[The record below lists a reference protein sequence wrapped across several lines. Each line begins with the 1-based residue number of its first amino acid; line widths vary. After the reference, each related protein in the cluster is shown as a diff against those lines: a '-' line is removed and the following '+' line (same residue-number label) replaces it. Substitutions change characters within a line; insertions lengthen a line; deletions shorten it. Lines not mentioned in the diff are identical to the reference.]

1 MTIRKIA
8 PAGIPYKITELLS
21 ALKTVFDSA
30 DLRPVVGKALCQHAG
45 VKYCFMVSSGR
56 AAFTI
61 ILQALAKISPAD
73 RNEVVIP
80 AYTCFSVP
88 SSIVRAGL
96 KIRLADLDPNRLD
109 YDYRKLGEA
118 DFRKVLAIIPCNL
131 LGIVSDWKELTAIAR
146 QNDLEI
152 IDDSA
157 QTFGIIYDGKPAG
170 SWGKAGFYSF
180 GRGKNITAVGGG
192 AILTDSDEL
201 AAAIAES
208 LNRIKPPRPT
218 DDIKAFLRI
227 LVYSIFLHPY
237 LFRIPESLPFVGLGK
252 TVYDENFPIFGLP
265 KLQMAVILGMLKK
278 IERLNAVRVENARFL
293 IESIAEDETT
303 GGFAIPGR
311 RADAIVPY
319 LRLPVLAPSN
329 SLRHK
334 AITDLNRAGIGAS
347 TMYPSTIR
355 DIPEIEKH
363 LVGTE
368 NKFPGA
374 ATLADRLFTLPT
386 HPYVA
391 RQDLET
397 ISRILK
403 RLSERSE

>member
-8 PAGIPYKITELLS
+8 PAGVPYKITELLP
-21 ALKTVFDSA
+21 ALWGAFASA
-30 DLRPVVGKALCQHAG
+30 DIRSVVGKALCQHAG
-45 VKYCFMVSSGR
+45 IKHCFVVNSGR

-61 ILQALAKISPAD
+61 ILKALMKTAPPD
-73 RNEVVIP
+73 RDEVVIP

-96 KIRLADLDPNRLD
+96 KIRLADLDPGKID
-109 YDYRKLGEA
+109 YDYRKLGEV

-131 LGIVSDWKELTAIAR
+131 FGIVSDWKELTAIAR
-146 QNDLEI
+146 QNNLEI

-157 QTFGIIYDGKPAG
+157 QTFGIIHDGRQSG

-192 AILTDSDEL
+192 AIMTDSDEL

-208 LNRIKPPRPT
+208 MNRAKPPRPT
-218 DDIKAFLRI
+218 DDIKAFLKI
-227 LVYSIFLHPY
+227 VVYSIFLRPY
-237 LFRIPESLPFVGLGK
+237 FFGIPESLPFLGLGK
-252 TVYDENFPIFGLP
+252 TVYDENFPIAGLSR
-265 KLQMAVILGMLKK
+265 LQTAVLLDMLKK
-278 IERLNAVRVENARFL
+278 IEWLNTVRAENARFL
-293 IESIAEDETT
+293 AESIAKDETT
-303 GGFAIPGR
+303 GGFVIPGR
-311 RADAIVPY
+311 RTDYIPPY

-329 SLRHK
+329 SLRRK
-334 AITDLNRAGIGAS
+334 AIADLNRAGIGAS
-347 TMYPSTIR
+347 TMYPSTIK
-355 DIPEIEKH
+355 DIPGLESH

-368 NKFPGA
+368 NKYPGA
-374 ATLADRLFTLPT
+374 AILADRLFTLPT

-391 RQDLET
+391 RKDLEI
-397 ISRILK
+397 ISRILG